1 MRGCGLS
8 SCARARRTKAQ
19 TDTPGES
26 NRGHAIWTV
35 MRKGRQSYANRETIS
50 VYALVVTAQA
60 AHQGIAT
67 KHFTVD
73 NEMSNEPNYKQGRIL
88 NIIV

>member
-1 MRGCGLS
+1 M
-8 SCARARRTKAQ
+8 
-19 TDTPGES
+19 
-26 NRGHAIWTV
+26 
-35 MRKGRQSYANRETIS
+35 S

-60 AHQGIAT
+60 ACQEIAT
-67 KHFTVD
+67 KHCTVD